1 MQALSAVPHEP
12 LQVHSG
18 LSANGLHLLLGKTAM
33 CAGAVCRF
41 CWSTRRWT
49 AARQTGH
56 ALVSAANKTVLCMQA
71 LSAALLEHP
80 EVNSSLSEDGQ
91 QLRVHHAHNVGIAM
105 ATNSG
110 LVVPNIK
117 HVEAQSVASIAA
129 ELKRLQQLASTGRLP
144 AEDLAGERCVVLPQ
158 TTQQAVCIV

>member
-1 MQALSAVPHEP
+1 MQGIKLATQPSSAG
-12 LQVHSG
+12 QVYH
-18 LSANGLHLLLGKTAM
+18 APP
-33 CAGAVCRF
+33 CAA
-41 CWSTRRWT
+41 S
-49 AARQTGH
+49 
-56 ALVSAANKTVLCMQA
+56 KTVLCMQA

-91 QLRVHHAHNVGIAM
+91 QLQVHHAHNVGIAM

-117 HVEAQSVASIAA
+117 HVQAQSVASIAA

-144 AEDLAGERCVVLPQ
+144 AEDLAGECCLVLPQ
-158 TTQQAVCIV
+158 CK

>member
-1 MQALSAVPHEP
+1 MPPSA
-12 LQVHSG
+12 G
-18 LSANGLHLLLGKTAM
+18 
-33 CAGAVCRF
+33 RI
-41 CWSTRRWT
+41 
-49 AARQTGH
+49 GH
-56 ALVSAANKTVLCMQA
+56 ALASPASTTVLCTQA

-117 HVEAQSVASIAA
+117 HVQAQSVASIAA

-144 AEDLAGERCVVLPQ
+144 AEDLAGECCVVLPQ
-158 TTQQAVCIV
+158 TKQQGVCFM